1 MIAAPANGIGL
12 VGVYPDAQLYS
23 FDTGQLTVSSITRG
37 LDRAASLGRGVVN
50 LSLGGA
56 LRFPLEEHVLLD
68 AYDRGLIVVA
78 AAGNSGEVGSPTT
91 YPAYF
96 PHVLTVAATD
106 INDDVADFS
115 TRSTAIDLAA
125 PGHDV
130 PVAVAGG
137 GYDVWSGTSFAAPIV
152 SGAAAWL
159 WTARPELDKTQVM
172 EILRRSARDIGAP
185 GRDSD
190 SGYGILD
197 IPAALALPAPIA
209 DPLEPNDDV
218 DMIVAGGMFGR
229 GKAAL
234 TGKGRPRAELE
245 ARLDV
250 SEDRE
255 DVYSVWVGPGQ
266 RVTATLTAP
275 SRVDLELWKPGTRSV
290 YVKGWERKQNLAASN
305 TRSGAGVRTVAA
317 INRTRSGAYF
327 FVDAFLPEGS
337 PVRAESY
344 KLSDHDGPVGI
355 RLTRF
360 QNEEGVGLVE
370 LLDGHCRD
378 DHRNH
383 RARGRVQ
390 LSASAQSIGR
400 ARTRLPARSRISRWR
415 HSARRVGTDQRWLGH
430 EYLTAQSLNRVG
442 HATAE
447 VARMTQRR
455 RGRHAEPPMHYLS
468 GRRHQRRRVET
479 GASSTVTEVAHGEDL
494 DYRDHDVRPVH
505 RLEGRDMAAFTYE
518 AINAQGLES
527 SGVIHAPD
535 TIARRSCSRPAVC
548 WRARSP
554 SGERSARTACA
565 RSSRRSSRSRSRSS
579 RASWRR

>member
-1 MIAAPANGIGL
+1 MLREFQPDRVLGRSSLRFTSGDSWLPQEWWLARVGADRAEPPGPGKPVTVIDSGLDMAHPEFAARPNTSTLNGQAVGAGDESHGTAVSSMIAAPANGIGL

-23 FDTGQLTVSSITRG
+23 FDAGQLTVSSIIGG
-37 LDRAASLGRGVVN
+37 LDRAALLGRGVVN
-50 LSLGGA
+50 LSFGKE
-56 LRFPLEEHVLLD
+56 LRLPLEEHVLLD

-78 AAGNSGEVGSPTT
+78 AAGNSGEVGSPTE

-106 INDDVADFS
+106 INDEVADFS

-125 PGHDV
+125 PGHEV

-190 SGYGILD
+190 SGHGILD
-197 IPAALALPAPIA
+197 IPGALALPAPIA

-250 SEDRE
+250 AEDPE

-317 INRTRSGAYF
+317 INRTRRGAYF
-327 FVDAFLPEGS
+327 YVDAFLPEGS

-344 KLSDHDGPVGI
+344 KLSI
-355 RLTRF
+355 TT
-360 QNEEGVGLVE
+360 
-370 LLDGHCRD
+370 
-378 DHRNH
+378 
-383 RARGRVQ
+383 GR
-390 LSASAQSIGR
+390 
-400 ARTRLPARSRISRWR
+400 
-415 HSARRVGTDQRWLGH
+415 
-430 EYLTAQSLNRVG
+430 
-442 HATAE
+442 
-447 VARMTQRR
+447 
-455 RGRHAEPPMHYLS
+455 
-468 GRRHQRRRVET
+468 
-479 GASSTVTEVAHGEDL
+479 
-494 DYRDHDVRPVH
+494 
-505 RLEGRDMAAFTYE
+505 
-518 AINAQGLES
+518 
-527 SGVIHAPD
+527 
-535 TIARRSCSRPAVC
+535 
-548 WRARSP
+548 
-554 SGERSARTACA
+554 
-565 RSSRRSSRSRSRSS
+565 
-579 RASWRR
+579 